1 MNLMLLLGVLAIL
14 AVLSVVALL
23 VAVVVTE
30 HRSERRLA
38 ERLNWMHLRS
48 QELEREADARTRDTI
63 REGRDRTQEL
73 IRETTARTQEWVR
86 ESAERTQALIQES
99 KNRSQEFS
107 AEAGRVWKWYIK
119 TERRDRRLWRQSL
132 LELRRQHED
141 TDLLIRML
149 LERTDRERGG
159 PGGAPAGPAPA

>member
-1 MNLMLLLGVLAIL
+1 MNLMLLLVVLAIL

-30 HRSERRLA
+30 HRSERRFA

-48 QELEREADARTRDTI
+48 QELERDADARTRDTI

-73 IRETTARTQEWVR
+73 IRETTARTQ
-86 ESAERTQALIQES
+86 ALIQES
-99 KNRSQEFS
+99 KDRSQEFS

-132 LELRRQHED
+132 LELRRQHEN